1 MQGCSMIAGLPQ
13 TAVVCRAEMQRMLLA
28 NDPLTSATVASMFT
42 HIRAQFYFTLRN
54 GRPAVDSN
62 SGQRI
67 SLRVFRDAFAR
78 GSSRIVHWAL
88 LDGQRFVVK
97 KYMG

>member
-1 MQGCSMIAGLPQ
+1 
-13 TAVVCRAEMQRMLLA
+13 MLLA
-28 NDPLTSATVASMFT
+28 NDSRTSATVAFMFS

-54 GRPAVDSN
+54 GRPAVDNN
-62 SGQRI
+62 SRQCI
-67 SLRVFRDAFAR
+67 SLRIFRDAFAR

-97 KYMG
+97 KYMGISQDCLLQVMKQVFTLGT

>member
-1 MQGCSMIAGLPQ
+1 MNF
-13 TAVVCRAEMQRMLLA
+13 THF
-28 NDPLTSATVASMFT
+28 ATVAFT
-42 HIRAQFYFTLRN
+42 FSYEHAQFYFTLRN
-54 GRPAVDSN
+54 GCPAVDSN

-67 SLRVFRDAFAR
+67 SLRIFRDAFAR

-97 KYMG
+97 KYMGISQDSLLHVMEQVRTIGT